1 MKKTFPL
8 TQPGKTDARVLDAI
22 KHDVRKYVKRERRK
36 PLPEGFDLW
45 AFNCQVGPDAATVEA
60 KPLKEISA
68 AIDRVAQAGATHVYI
83 EILAVGGLRQLS
95 DDPQQARVP

>member
-8 TQPGKTDARVLDAI
+8 TDPGKAAARVVDAI

-45 AFNCQVGPDAATVEA
+45 SFNCKVGPDAATAEA
-60 KPLKEISA
+60 RPLKEISA
-68 AIDRVAQAGATHVYI
+68 AIDAVAQTGATQVYI
-83 EILAVGGLRQLS
+83 EILAVGGLRQFGADLES
-95 DDPQQARVP
+95 PGA